1 VPIPPGREFVF
12 SADGRPLGP
21 RCRTFKEFIAA
32 LGDIPSGVL
41 DGHARRGDFSRWIA
55 DVFHDHP
62 LASDLRKL
70 EQRYRLGYVERLST
84 ELARAIRERYEV
96 ESELVL

>member
-1 VPIPPGREFVF
+1 
-12 SADGRPLGP
+12 
-21 RCRTFKEFIAA
+21 
-32 LGDIPSGVL
+32 VL

-70 EQRYRLGYVERLST
+70 EQRYRLGYVESLST